1 MSDIPADYRDRIAT
15 VSKEGKRVWIY
26 PKKPKGPY
34 YRARTYLS
42 WALLLVLFGMPFL
55 RVNGRPFL
63 LFNVLERKFILF
75 GVGLWPQDFHLMA
88 LLALTFLV
96 FVILFTVVFGR
107 LFCGWICPQTV
118 FLEMV
123 FRKIEYWI
131 DGDSNAQRKL
141 DQAPW
146 TRQKIQKRVLKHG
159 VFYALAFL
167 IGNTFLSYIIGTDA
181 LFKIITSPPSQ
192 HLSGFV
198 AMMIFSFLFYG
209 VFAWFREQACVI
221 VCPYGRL
228 QGVLL
233 DKNSIVVS
241 YDYRRGEPRGVPEH
255 DESQNPKG
263 DCVDCKL
270 CVKVC
275 PTGIDIRNG
284 TQLECVNCTAC
295 MDACDSVMAKFK
307 RPAGLIR
314 YDSSSGIE
322 SGRGLALTPRI
333 AGYTAILCLLLM
345 LVGYF
350 FWIRQPLEM
359 TILRTPGKMY
369 QVLDD
374 GVLQNVY
381 NIHIVNKSFQDYQ
394 IRLRLENITLGEIQP
409 VVGRYIQVKADGIT
423 DSVFFIK
430 IPHEKLTNPSFPL
443 AVEVYQGNTLLDRV
457 STQFTGPLH

>member
-1 MSDIPADYRDRIAT
+1 MSDMPQDYRDRIAT

-26 PKKPKGPY
+26 PKKPKGYY

-42 WALLLVLFGMPFL
+42 WVLLLILFGMPFL
-55 RVNGRPFL
+55 RVNGRPFV

-96 FVILFTVVFGR
+96 FVILFTVIFGR

-131 DGDSNAQRKL
+131 DGDANAQRKL
-141 DQAPW
+141 DQAHW
-146 TRQKIQKRVLKHG
+146 TWQKIQKRVLKHG
-159 VFYALAFL
+159 VFYALSFL

-181 LFKIITSPPSQ
+181 LYKIISSPPTQ
-192 HLSGFV
+192 HLSGFM
-198 AMMIFSFLFYG
+198 AMLIFSFLFYG

-241 YDYRRGEPRGVPEH
+241 YDYRRGEPRGVPQH
-255 DESQNPKG
+255 DESQKPKG

-307 RPAGLIR
+307 RPAGLVR

-333 AGYTAILCLLLM
+333 AGYSVILCLLLV

-350 FWIRQPLEM
+350 FWIRQPLE
-359 TILRTPGKMY
+359 TTVLRMPGKTY
-369 QVLDD
+369 QILD
-374 GVLQNVY
+374 GGMLQNVY
-381 NIHIVNKSFQDYQ
+381 NIHIVNKSFQDRQ
-394 IRLRLENITLGEIQP
+394 IRLRLEEVSLGEIQP
-409 VVGRYIQVKADGIT
+409 VTGRYILASADAVT
-423 DSVFFIK
+423 DSVFFIRIPGNK
-430 IPHEKLTNPSFPL
+430 IGTTSLPVVIEIYNENVLMDKIT
-443 AVEVYQGNTLLDRV
+443 
-457 STQFTGPLH
+457 TQFTGPLR